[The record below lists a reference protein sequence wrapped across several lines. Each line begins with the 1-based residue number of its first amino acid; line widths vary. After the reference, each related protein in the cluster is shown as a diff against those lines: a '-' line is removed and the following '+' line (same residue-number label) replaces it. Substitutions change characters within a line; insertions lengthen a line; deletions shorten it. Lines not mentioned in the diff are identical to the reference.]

1 MISDSNPQIQA
12 LSRNASS
19 RIRGALAESTT
30 RSYDNMFRVFLA
42 FTIFAK
48 FPLSAISADH
58 ILCFLECLASNNVSH
73 SAIVN
78 YLSATKT
85 KMAMFGLST
94 ASFTD
99 PRLRYFSRSLARNAS
114 LKVTLKSIIDIPI
127 LTQISHMC
135 ESMYMGFVYKAAI
148 LLSFFSFLRISNL
161 VPHSIAKFD
170 TLKHLARGDIFFAP
184 PGAHIL
190 LKWSKTLQ
198 MNNSVRL
205 LKIPQ
210 LGASPICPIK
220 ALTTLLSLTPSGPNR
235 PLFQIKLGHQ
245 WVPLSDTRLRKQFSI
260 ILARLQLAKS
270 NITFHSLR
278 RSGATWAFNAKVPLQ
293 NIQSHGT
300 WTSECVWSY
309 ITQDHQAS
317 DAVALT
323 FQRSLLL

>member
-1 MISDSNPQIQA
+1 
-12 LSRNASS
+12 
-19 RIRGALAESTT
+19 
-30 RSYDNMFRVFLA
+30 MFRVFLA
-42 FTIFAK
+42 FIIFAK
-48 FPLSAISADH
+48 FPLSALTADH
-58 ILCFLECLASNNVSH
+58 VLCFLEFLASNNVSH

-78 YLSATKT
+78 YLSAIKT
-85 KMAMFGLST
+85 KVTMFGLSS

-99 PRLRYFSRSLARNAS
+99 PRLRYFSRSLARNAA

-127 LTQISHMC
+127 LSQISQVC
-135 ESMYMGFVYKAAI
+135 DSMYMGFVYKSAI

-170 TLKHLARGDIFFAP
+170 PLKQLARGDIFFAP

-205 LKIPQ
+205 VKIPH
-210 LGASPICPIK
+210 LGSSPICPVT
-220 ALTTLLSLTPSGPNR
+220 ALRTLLSLTPSGPNK
-235 PLFQIKLGHQ
+235 PLFQVKLRQQ
-245 WVPLSDTRLRKQFSI
+245 WVPLSDTRLRKHFST
-260 ILARLQLAKS
+260 ILARLQLSQS

-323 FQRSLLL
+323 FQRSLQT